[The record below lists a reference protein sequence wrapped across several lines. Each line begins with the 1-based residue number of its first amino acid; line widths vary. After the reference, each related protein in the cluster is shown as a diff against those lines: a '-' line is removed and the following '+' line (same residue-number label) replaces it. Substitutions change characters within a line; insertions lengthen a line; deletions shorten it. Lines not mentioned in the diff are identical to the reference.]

1 MKLFGLRSRRAPS
14 KGGDGPAP
22 PGMEGDGASGEVA
35 SPDEELLNE
44 MSFLEHLE
52 ELRWTLFRGI
62 GGILIITI
70 VCGFFS
76 KWIIDVLLLGPS
88 RSDFFIY
95 ELLNIDAQ
103 TLKFQNRILTGQ
115 FFVHIGV
122 ILSVGIVLGSPIFIY
137 SFWKFIEPGLYSHEK
152 KGLRFAALFATFFFM
167 LGIAFG
173 YCIITP
179 MAIQFF
185 VGYEISPMIE
195 NDFDITKY
203 FSMLTFWALGTG
215 ILFELPVVVY
225 FLAKIGIASPEMM
238 RRSRKYALL
247 GCLIL
252 GAFFTPPDPFSQIL
266 VAVPLL
272 LLYEGSIFVAAHV
285 TRQREKELRKAL
297 E

>member
-1 MKLFGLRSRRAPS
+1 MKLFGLRSLRTIARLTDNA
-14 KGGDGPAP
+14 
-22 PGMEGDGASGEVA
+22 GMQGDGASGDVEP
-35 SPDEELLNE
+35 PDGE
-44 MSFLEHLE
+44 MAEMGFLDHLE

-62 GGILIITI
+62 GAVLVITI
-70 VCGFFS
+70 ICSFFS
-76 KWIIDVLLLGPS
+76 KWIIDELLLGPAQ
-88 RSDFFIY
+88 SDFFMY
-95 ELLNIDAQ
+95 GLLGFDAE
-103 TLKFQNRILTGQ
+103 TLQMQNRVLTGQ

-137 SFWKFIEPGLYSHEK
+137 SLWKFIEPGLYKHEK
-152 KGLRFAALFATFFFM
+152 QGLRFAAVFATFFFM

-185 VGYEISPMIE
+185 ASYQISDMIV

-203 FSMLTFWALGTG
+203 FSMVTFWALGTG
-215 ILFELPVVVY
+215 ILFELPVVIY
-225 FLAKIGIASPEMM
+225 FLAKVGLATPESL

-247 GCLIL
+247 GCLIV

-266 VAVPLL
+266 VAAPLL
-272 LLYEGSIFVAAHV
+272 LLYEASIFVASYV
-285 TRQREKELRKAL
+285 IRKRDREMKKAL